1 MNDRTQVAIV
11 AAMER
16 EIAPL
21 VEGWEMILG
30 PRYHYYERGNV
41 IVVSAG
47 IGMQCAH
54 DAADTLLTFR
64 EPSVIISAGLAGSLS
79 DSVPVGSVVFPTKVL
94 RAGDGQAFTI
104 EGGEGT
110 LVSAQSVASLSAK
123 RELAKKYSALAVD
136 MEAAAVAEVA
146 QARGVRCVAV
156 KAISDDLSAELPPLN
171 RFIDEQGEF
180 HTARF
185 AIHAAL
191 RPAMWPKIA
200 KLRRDTEKAIQA
212 LCETLARMTGVNE
225 VQGVLHSR
233 ARAS

>member
-30 PRYHYYERGNV
+30 PRYHYYERDNV
-41 IVVSAG
+41 IVVCGG
-47 IGMQCAH
+47 IGMQCAR
-54 DAADTLLTFR
+54 DAADSVMTFR
-64 EPSVIISAGLAGSLS
+64 QPSVLISAGLAGSLQKS
-79 DSVPVGSVVFPTKVL
+79 LPVGTVVFPTKVL
-94 RAGDGQAFTI
+94 RVEDEQTFTI

-110 LVSAQSVASLSAK
+110 LVSVRSVANAATK
-123 RELAKKYSALAVD
+123 AELAAKYSAVAVD

-146 QARGVRCVAV
+146 TARGVRFVAV
-156 KAISDDLSAELPPLN
+156 KAISDDLAFEMPEMSRYIGPN
-171 RFIDEQGEF
+171 GEF

-191 RPAMWPKIA
+191 RPAIWPSLARLK
-200 KLRRDTEKAIQA
+200 RNSDVAIQA
-212 LCETLARMTGVNE
+212 LCKTLARFTAARE
-225 VQGVLHSR
+225 VDGVLSR